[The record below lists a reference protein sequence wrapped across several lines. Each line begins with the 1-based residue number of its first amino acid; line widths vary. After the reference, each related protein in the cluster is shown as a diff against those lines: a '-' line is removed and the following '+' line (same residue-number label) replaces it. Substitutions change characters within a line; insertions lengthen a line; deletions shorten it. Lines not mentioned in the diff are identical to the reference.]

1 MKKSGILCLGL
12 CLLVSAFSTACAKQ
26 ETISPTL
33 SDLNRMIEN
42 GEIKAEEIEAD
53 ASYKFWANNFV
64 ELESHSP
71 FIVRSRVLESET
83 KLGKVS
89 KLEVVKS
96 YKGDVSGEI
105 VFLQIAKDNPVKVG
119 NEYILF
125 MEKQSDEGEGYQNL
139 YQPSNGGRSV
149 MLIDGGNIYTNDE
162 GLIDKDL
169 EDWLNDNGVSDGGK
183 LEIKP
188 LSPFDN

>member
-71 FIVRSRVLESET
+71 FIVRARVLESET

-96 YKGDVSGEI
+96 YKGDISGEI
-105 VFLQIAKDNPVKVG
+105 VFCQVASDNPVKDG
-119 NEYILF
+119 NECILF
-125 MEKQSDEGEGYQNL
+125 MEKQYAEGEGDPNW
-139 YQPSNGGRSV
+139 YQPSSGGRSI
-149 MLIDGGNIYTNDE
+149 MLIDSGNIYTNDE

>member
-1 MKKSGILCLGL
+1 MK
-12 CLLVSAFSTACAKQ
+12 AK
-26 ETISPTL
+26 
-33 SDLNRMIEN
+33 
-42 GEIKAEEIEAD
+42 
-53 ASYKFWANNFV
+53 
-64 ELESHSP
+64 
-71 FIVRSRVLESET
+71 VLESET
-83 KLGKVS
+83 KIGRMS
-89 KLEVVKS
+89 RLEVVKS

-169 EDWLNDNGVSDGGK
+169 EDWLNDNDILDGG
-183 LEIKP
+183 EFNIKP
-188 LSPFDN
+188 ISLLNN

>member
-1 MKKSGILCLGL
+1 MKKTGIICLGL
-12 CLLVSAFSTACAKQ
+12 CLLASAFPTACAKQ
-26 ETISPTL
+26 ETVPMTL
-33 SDLNRMIEN
+33 TDLSRMIEE
-42 GEIKAEEIEAD
+42 GEIRVEHMEVD

-64 ELESHSP
+64 ELESGSP
-71 FIVRSRVLESET
+71 FIVKAKVLESET
-83 KLGKVS
+83 KIGRMS
-89 KLEVVKS
+89 RLEVVKS

-149 MLIDGGNIYTNDE
+149 MLIDGGNIYISDSK
-162 GLIDKDL
+162 LIDKDL
-169 EDWLNDNGVSDGGK
+169 ENWLNDNGVSDGGK

>member
-1 MKKSGILCLGL
+1 MKKTGIICLGL

-42 GEIKAEEIEAD
+42 GEIKAEDIEVD

-64 ELESHSP
+64 ELESGSP
-71 FIVRSRVLESET
+71 FIVKAKVLESET
-83 KLGKVS
+83 KIGRIS
-89 KLEVVKS
+89 RLEVVKS

-149 MLIDGGNIYTNDE
+149 MLIDGGNIYISDSK
-162 GLIDKDL
+162 LIDRDL
-169 EDWLNDNGVSDGGK
+169 ENWLNDNGVSDGGK

-188 LSPFDN
+188 LSPFNN